1 MAIDKYLVLNKY
13 MLSLFGVSDFKDLQ
27 DSVKNANLGIDPNT
41 GKTYF
46 FESLTSNLE
55 GIKLS
60 YDDLER
66 YDENIQ
72 YYVNCINVKREPKI
86 SLKYFQYLAI
96 LFSEIYF
103 DRLKNDKNLLLVEL
117 NSFLEHYKVENSIDL
132 ISDFTEDDLNKIAF
146 WMATGS
152 GKTLISHINYYQFFK
167 YELFE
172 PDNIIFITPN
182 EGLSKQH
189 YDEMEKSGIPVKL
202 YSGSLS
208 TSTYKEREVLILE
221 ITKLV
226 EEKKGG
232 GVTVPVDAFE
242 GKNLVFVDE
251 GHKGKTSEE
260 QKWSKLR
267 KAISKNGFVFEYS
280 ATFGQILSEK
290 NADTLQEY
298 GKSIIKDYSYKYFYL
313 DGYGKDFTVFNVKDA
328 NNIAEQ
334 EFKETVFVANLL
346 SYYEQLIAYKE
357 NKNIVSEYNIEKPLW
372 IFVGSTVVRDNSK
385 EGEEMVSDILDITLF
400 LRKALEERSWLE
412 EKIQN
417 ILNGKTAFKD
427 EEGKDSFSQK
437 FSYLRERQIEINDLY
452 KEVFGGRGQFQVF
465 EIKNTE
471 GELGLKA
478 GEGNYFGV
486 INIGDVSGFKKKL
499 ESKGIE
505 IAQDVISQSLFG
517 NIKEESST
525 INLLIGAKKFIE
537 GWDTWRVST
546 MGLLNI
552 GTGQG
557 PQIIQLFGRGVR
569 LKGKDMS
576 LKRSSE
582 NIGNMFLKILETLQI
597 YGIKANYI
605 DKFLEAINK
614 EVDLETIEI
623 PVKFLHEDKWQ
634 SLYIPEKG
642 DSNFRESSAL
652 KLEVNPIIRVV
663 IDLTPKA
670 VFYSGMNR
678 TAKTPV
684 EVAKVSSKS
693 AKSFTFSE
701 VENYLDL
708 LDWDRIYREVNN
720 FRLERRYFNIVLTKK
735 NLKSVIL
742 SDNCYISSSTELDR
756 VDTVDNINTLEELAI
771 LLLKKYLDKF
781 YKRYEAEA
789 DMEVM
794 KYKPLKEKEQE
805 LRRLFTKEN
814 KEVYI
819 VELDRKENKT
829 LIDNIKKLVNSE
841 DWIESLAKQTQL
853 QNLNFDRHL
862 FVPLFVKTKEVEK
875 IIPDALV
882 PSEKD
887 FLEGVK
893 SYYDS
898 NGDKFKN
905 TELFVLRN
913 FPSSGVGFS
922 LEWANFYPDFVL
934 WLKNSSKQMVV
945 FIEPHG
951 LVYSKNLEDDEKMN
965 FREKLKEI
973 EGEINGREKRQD
985 IILEYFL
992 ITPTRYNDLVEGK
1005 KDPKDKSYFEK
1016 RHILFFEDRKWC
1028 DKMFEEIFSSFR

>member
-13 MLSLFGVSDFKDLQ
+13 MLSLFGVNDFKDLQ
-27 DSVKNANLGIDPNT
+27 DSVKNAKLGIDPNT

-46 FESLTSNLE
+46 YESLISNFE

-60 YDDLER
+60 DNDLER

-86 SLKYFQYLAI
+86 SLKYFQYLAV

-103 DRLKNDKNLLLVEL
+103 DRLKNDKNLLLIDL
-117 NSFLEHYKVENSIDL
+117 NSFLERYRVENSIDL
-132 ISDFTEDDLNKIAF
+132 IDDFTGDDLNKIAF

-167 YELFE
+167 YDLFE

-189 YDEMEKSGIPVKL
+189 YDEMEKSGIPAKL

-208 TSTYKEREVLILE
+208 SSTYKEREVLILE

-226 EEKKGG
+226 GEKKGG
-232 GVTVPVDAFE
+232 GVTIPVDAFE

-260 QKWSKLR
+260 QKWAKLR
-267 KAISKNGFVFEYS
+267 DAVSKNGFVFEYS

-290 NADTLQEY
+290 NDGTLQEY
-298 GKSIIKDYSYKYFYL
+298 GKSIIMDYSYKYFYL

-328 NNIAEQ
+328 NKIAEQ
-334 EFKETVFVANLL
+334 DYKETVFVANLL
-346 SYYEQLIAYKE
+346 SYYEQMIAYKE
-357 NKNIVSEYNIEKPLW
+357 NKNIVSAYNIEKPLW

-385 EGEEMVSDILDITLF
+385 EGEEMMSDILDITLF
-400 LRKALEERSWLE
+400 LRKALEERGWLE
-412 EKIQN
+412 EKIHN

-437 FSYLRERQIEINDLY
+437 FSYLKERQIELNDLY
-452 KEVFGGRGQFQVF
+452 EEVFGGRGKFQVC
-465 EIKNTE
+465 EIKNAE

-478 GEGNYFGV
+478 GEGDYSGV
-486 INIGDVSGFKKKL
+486 INIGDVGGFKKKL

-505 IAQDVISQSLFG
+505 VFQDVISQSLFD

-605 DKFLEAINK
+605 DKFLDAINK
-614 EVDLETIEI
+614 EIDLETIEI
-623 PVKFLHEDKWQ
+623 PVKFLHEDKWK
-634 SLYIPEKG
+634 SLYIPEREG
-642 DSNFRESSAL
+642 NDFRESNAL
-652 KLEVNPIIRVV
+652 KLEVDPKIKVG

-670 VFYSGMNR
+670 ISYSGMNR
-678 TAKTPV
+678 AAKTPV

-693 AKSFTFSE
+693 AQRFAFSE
-701 VENYLDL
+701 IVDYLDL

-720 FRLERRYFNIVLTKK
+720 FRLERRYFNIVITKESLK
-735 NLKSVIL
+735 NVVL
-742 SDNCYISSSTELDR
+742 SDNCYISSFTELDR
-756 VDTVDNINTLEELAI
+756 IDNVENLNTLEELAI

-789 DMEVM
+789 DMKVM
-794 KYKPLKEKEQE
+794 RYKSIKEKEQK
-805 LRRLFTKEN
+805 LKLPFVKEN
-814 KEVYI
+814 KEVYL
-819 VELDRKENKT
+819 VEFDRKENKT
-829 LIDNIKKLVNSE
+829 LVDNIKKLVNSE
-841 DWIESLAKQTQL
+841 YWIKSLAKQSQL
-853 QNLNFDRHL
+853 PNLYFDRHL

-882 PSEKD
+882 KSEKD

-893 SYYDS
+893 NYYDS
-898 NGDKFKN
+898 NSDKFKD

-913 FPSSGVGFS
+913 FPGSGVGFS

-934 WLKNSSKQMVV
+934 WLKNSAKQMVV
-945 FIEPHG
+945 FVEPHG
-951 LVYSKNLEDDEKMN
+951 LAYSKGLEDEKVN
-965 FREKLKEI
+965 FRDKLKEI
-973 EGEINGREKRQD
+973 EKAINEREKRQD
-985 IILEYFL
+985 VILEYFL
-992 ITPTRYNDLVEGK
+992 ITPTNYTDLVEGTEN
-1005 KDPKDKSYFEK
+1005 PPSKSDYERK
-1016 RHILFFEDRKWC
+1016 HILFFEDRKWC
-1028 DKMFEEIFSSFR
+1028 DKMFDEIIKNFR